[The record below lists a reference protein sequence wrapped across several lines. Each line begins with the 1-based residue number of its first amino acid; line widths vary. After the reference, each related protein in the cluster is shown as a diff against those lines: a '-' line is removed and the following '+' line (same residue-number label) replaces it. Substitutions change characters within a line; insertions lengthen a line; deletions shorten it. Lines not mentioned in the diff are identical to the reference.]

1 MGAKFMTFIS
11 ADQRELFLPLIEG
24 ISESPPWGTFMRNL
38 AARTYARR
46 AFLIIT
52 LANAMPSQEPTFL
65 HFSAPRA
72 SQDPPLDFRRI
83 AALRLH
89 PYGSLRPERVYS
101 LEELLDYDDPDQLV
115 AQRTELDA
123 MGIRYGRCL
132 RISAGTADAWLVLVR
147 EREDFAAAA
156 IATLTA
162 VAPLFTVALR
172 AQVSRSEQILQKE
185 MAQAALAHIGVGQ
198 LALDLDGRV
207 MAADSVAEATLSI
220 AEEPTGRPGRRLQV
234 LPEIAR
240 QIENACAAIAE
251 GAPDTVRV
259 IALDRHRALFL
270 LLRRADLTLPTPSA
284 VPAVLGVLR
293 VAPKTNGR
301 NAISTI
307 AAMHGLSQREAALA
321 YGILSG
327 ETIVEAG
334 TRLRLTTETSRNYS
348 RRIYAKT
355 GTRGQADLVRLLF
368 SGLTPLA

>member
-1 MGAKFMTFIS
+1 MTFIS

-52 LANAMPSQEPTFL
+52 LANAMPSQEPTVL
-65 HFSAPRA
+65 HFAAPRA
-72 SQDPPLDFRRI
+72 SQEPPLDFRRI
-83 AALRLH
+83 TALRLH

-101 LEELLDYDDPDQLV
+101 LEELLDYDNPEQLD

-132 RISAGTADAWLVLVR
+132 RVSAGTADAWLVLVR
-147 EREDFAAAA
+147 EREDFSAAAV
-156 IATLTA
+156 ATLSA
-162 VAPLFTVALR
+162 IAPLFTVALR
-172 AQVSRSEQILQKE
+172 AQVSRSEQILQTE
-185 MAQAALAHIGVGQ
+185 MAQAALARLGVGQ
-198 LALDLDGRV
+198 LALDRDGRII
-207 MAADSVAEATLSI
+207 AADPLSEANLPI
-220 AEEPTGRPGRRLQV
+220 AEDPSGRPGRRLQI

-240 QIENACAAIAE
+240 QVEDACAAIAHGPPGTE
-251 GAPDTVRV
+251 RI

-270 LLRRADLTLPTPSA
+270 LLRRAELSLPIPSA
-284 VPAVLGVLR
+284 IPAVMGTLR
-293 VAPKTNGR
+293 VAAKTNGR
-301 NAISTI
+301 SAIATI
-307 AAMHGLSQREAALA
+307 AAVHGLSQREAELAL
-321 YGILSG
+321 GILSG

-334 TRLRLTTETSRNYS
+334 ARLHLTTETSRNYS